1 MSVSPIPYLQKT
13 NMSVIFTFTR
23 FEVLTA
29 VLSKFQV
36 FWDVTPFRVP
46 IVTGVS
52 VDPNAFIVIVNQ
64 NILALTLKM
73 KTLKLSKRWYYLLVD
88 TAYRPRRSE

>member
-1 MSVSPIPYLQKT
+1 
-13 NMSVIFTFTR
+13 MSVIFTFTR

-29 VLSKFQV
+29 VLSKIRV
-36 FWDVTPFRVP
+36 FWDVTPFRVS

-52 VDPNAFIVIVNQ
+52 DDLNAFTVVVNQ

-73 KTLKLSKRWYYLLVD
+73 KTLKPSKRWYYLPVD
-88 TAYRPRRSE
+88 TAYHPRRSE